1 MSMHRKNRFIALW
14 KAELKAAEEAVD
26 RLTELSHRAIA
37 RRYACWRLPPTITA
51 SGRVPPETASATFR
65 GLFATRPESYIVTAS
80 WINGGIS

>member
-37 RRYACWRLPPTITA
+37 RRYALLAAAANNYGVRQSPA
-51 SGRVPPETASATFR
+51 
-65 GLFATRPESYIVTAS
+65 
-80 WINGGIS
+80 